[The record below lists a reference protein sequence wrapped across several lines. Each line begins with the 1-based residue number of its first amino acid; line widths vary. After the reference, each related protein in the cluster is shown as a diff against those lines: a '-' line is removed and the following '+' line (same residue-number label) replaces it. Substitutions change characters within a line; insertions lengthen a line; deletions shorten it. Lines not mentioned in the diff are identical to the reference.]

1 MAISLQ
7 GLRDKGFLPSIRGR
21 LLGFDKDE
29 FLVGAKGL
37 RVPVTNATSDTTGTA
52 LLNHGVQTVVTT
64 TNDTWTLT
72 DPVPGCLTHI
82 AVGSSSTGLHSI
94 VPAAATIISSNGS
107 AGSSMI
113 LAGPGAF
120 IVLMGV
126 TTAQWIVSS
135 IRGTTTGNCYA
146 AVSS

>member
-1 MAISLQ
+1 MALSIE
-7 GLRDKGFLPSIRGR
+7 GLRDKILTSIRGR
-21 LLGFDKDE
+21 RLGLDKDD
-29 FLVGAKGL
+29 FLVGVKGT
-37 RVPVTNATSDTTGTA
+37 RVPVTNATSDTTATA
-52 LLNHGVQTVVTT
+52 LLNHGFQTVVST

-72 DPVPGCLTHI
+72 DPVPGMTTRI

-107 AGSSMI
+107 AGSSII
-113 LAGPGAF
+113 LSGPGAF
-120 IVLMGV
+120 IELMGAS
-126 TTAQWIVSS
+126 TGQWIVSS